1 MADFSKERRFS
12 IDPGKGK
19 KMDGCPY
26 SVYEDGRDVKD
37 YIIPPKGYKFKG
49 FRFDPDACNQIYDG
63 RLTAEYEK
71 ESFVAI
77 FKSNLWKFILALV
90 IIAVITVVVVLA
102 VNVFNKPKTDKPTK
116 KPESTTLVK
125 DTTKEKET
133 KKAQLTEE
141 KKTEAPSNGAVK
153 PSDKDDAAILDLD
166 AKKDKDSVVETPQ
179 PAADDPSAQ
188 FKKEFWALIH
198 QRTIMMDPYD
208 LLYKDNKNKV
218 EGEEYEYLRYT
229 ILENFTS
236 FKAWSG
242 KLHKVPV
249 SELESIN
256 TISDLKKKLNQI
268 D

>member
-1 MADFSKERRFS
+1 MAVFNERRFS

-63 RLTAEYEK
+63 RLIAEYEK
-71 ESFVAI
+71 ESFIAI
-77 FKSNLWKFILALV
+77 FKSNLWKFVFALA
-90 IIAVITVVVVLA
+90 IIAVITVVVILA

-116 KPESTTLVK
+116 KPETTTLVK
-125 DTTKEKET
+125 DTVKEKD
-133 KKAQLTEE
+133 KVQPVE
-141 KKTEAPSNGAVK
+141 KNAPVPAKDTVK
-153 PSDKDDAAILDLD
+153 PNDKDNAAILDLN
-166 AKKDKDSVVETPQ
+166 AKKDNVKEEPQ
-179 PAADDPSAQ
+179 PAADDPNVQ
-188 FKKEFWALIH
+188 FKQAFWSLIH

-229 ILENFTS
+229 ILENFAS
-236 FKAWSG
+236 FKAWSS

-256 TISDLKKKLNQI
+256 TIKDLKNKLNEI
-268 D
+268 K

>member
-1 MADFSKERRFS
+1 MADFKERRFS

-26 SVYEDGRDVKD
+26 SVFEDGRDVKD

-63 RLTAEYEK
+63 RLIAEYEK
-71 ESFVAI
+71 ESFVATI
-77 FKSNLWKFILALV
+77 KSNLWKFILALV
-90 IIAVITVVVVLA
+90 IIVVITVVVVLA

-125 DTTKEKET
+125 DTAKEKD
-133 KKAQLTEE
+133 KAQHTE
-141 KKTEAPSNGAVK
+141 KNTPATPAKDTIKPNNKDNAAVQ
-153 PSDKDDAAILDLD
+153 DMG
-166 AKKDKDSVVETPQ
+166 AKKDKDKVVETPQ
-179 PAADDPSAQ
+179 SVASDPNAQ
-188 FKKEFWALIH
+188 FKQEFWALIH

-218 EGEEYEYLRYT
+218 ECEEYEYLRYT
-229 ILENFTS
+229 ILENFAS

-242 KLHKVPV
+242 KLHKIPV

-256 TISDLKKKLNQI
+256 TVKDLKNKMQNY
-268 D
+268 

>member
-1 MADFSKERRFS
+1 MADFNKERRFS

-26 SVYEDGRDVKD
+26 SMFEDGRDVKD

-63 RLTAEYEK
+63 RLIAEYEK
-71 ESFVAI
+71 ESFIAI
-77 FKSNLWKFILALV
+77 FKSNLWKFVLALA
-90 IIAVITVVVVLA
+90 IIAVITVVVILA

-116 KPESTTLVK
+116 KPETTTLVK
-125 DTTKEKET
+125 DTVKEKDKVQPVEKNAPVPT
-133 KKAQLTEE
+133 KD
-141 KKTEAPSNGAVK
+141 SVK
-153 PSDKDDAAILDLD
+153 PNDKDNATILDLN
-166 AKKDKDSVVETPQ
+166 AKKDNVKEEPQ
-179 PAADDPSAQ
+179 PTADDPNVQ
-188 FKKEFWALIH
+188 FKQAFWNLIH

-229 ILENFTS
+229 ILENFAS
-236 FKAWSG
+236 FKDWSS
-242 KLHKVPV
+242 KLHMVPV

-256 TISDLKKKLNQI
+256 TIKDLKNKLNEI
-268 D
+268 K

>member
-1 MADFSKERRFS
+1 MADFNKERRFS

-26 SVYEDGRDVKD
+26 SVYEDGQDVKD

-49 FRFDPDACNQIYDG
+49 FRFDPDASNQIYDG
-63 RLTAEYEK
+63 RLIAEYEK
-71 ESFVAI
+71 EPFNDI
-77 FKSNLWKFILALV
+77 LKSNLWKFILALV
-90 IIAVITVVVVLA
+90 IIAVITVVVILA

-116 KPESTTLVK
+116 KPETTTLAK
-125 DTTKEKET
+125 DTVKEKD
-133 KKAQLTEE
+133 KVQPVE
-141 KKTEAPSNGAVK
+141 KNAPVPAKDTVK
-153 PSDKDDAAILDLD
+153 PNDKNNAAILDLN
-166 AKKDKDSVVETPQ
+166 AKKDKDTVVETPQ
-179 PAADDPSAQ
+179 PVADGPSAQ

-208 LLYKDNKNKV
+208 MLYKDNKNKV

-229 ILENFTS
+229 ILENFAS
-236 FKAWSG
+236 FKAWSS

-256 TISDLKKKLNQI
+256 TIKDLKNKLNEI
-268 D
+268 K

>member
-1 MADFSKERRFS
+1 MADFNERRFS

-63 RLTAEYEK
+63 RLIAEYEK
-71 ESFVAI
+71 ESFIAI
-77 FKSNLWKFILALV
+77 FKSNLWKFVLALA
-90 IIAVITVVVVLA
+90 IIAVITVVVILA
-102 VNVFNKPKTDKPTK
+102 INVFNKPKTDKPTK
-116 KPESTTLVK
+116 KPETTTLVK
-125 DTTKEKET
+125 DTVKEKD
-133 KKAQLTEE
+133 KVQPAE
-141 KKTEAPSNGAVK
+141 KNAPVPAKDTVK
-153 PSDKDDAAILDLD
+153 PNDKDNAAILDLNT
-166 AKKDKDSVVETPQ
+166 KKDTVKEEPQ
-179 PAADDPSAQ
+179 PAADDPNVQ
-188 FKKEFWALIH
+188 FKQAFWSLIH

-229 ILENFTS
+229 ILENFAS

-256 TISDLKKKLNQI
+256 TINDLKSKLKEI
-268 D
+268 P

>member
-1 MADFSKERRFS
+1 MADFNERRFS

-49 FRFDPDACNQIYDG
+49 FRFDPDASNQIYDG
-63 RLTAEYEK
+63 RLIAEYEK
-71 ESFVAI
+71 ESFVVI
-77 FKSNLWKFILALV
+77 FKSNLWKFVLALA
-90 IIAVITVVVVLA
+90 IIAVITVVVILA

-116 KPESTTLVK
+116 KPETTTLVK
-125 DTTKEKET
+125 DTVKEKD
-133 KKAQLTEE
+133 KVQSVE
-141 KKTEAPSNGAVK
+141 KNDPVPAKDTVK
-153 PSDKDDAAILDLD
+153 PNEKDNAAILDLN
-166 AKKDKDSVVETPQ
+166 AKKDNVKEEPQ
-179 PAADDPSAQ
+179 PAADDPNVQ
-188 FKKEFWALIH
+188 FKQAFWNLIH

-229 ILENFTS
+229 ILENFAS

-256 TISDLKKKLNQI
+256 TINDLKSKLKEI
-268 D
+268 P

>member
-1 MADFSKERRFS
+1 MADFNKERRFS

-26 SVYEDGRDVKD
+26 SMFEDGRDVKD

-63 RLTAEYEK
+63 RLIAEYEK
-71 ESFVAI
+71 ESFIAI
-77 FKSNLWKFILALV
+77 FKSNLWKFVLALA
-90 IIAVITVVVVLA
+90 IIAVITVVVILA

-116 KPESTTLVK
+116 KPETTTLVK
-125 DTTKEKET
+125 DTVKEKD
-133 KKAQLTEE
+133 KVQPVE
-141 KKTEAPSNGAVK
+141 KNAPTPAKDTVK
-153 PSDKDDAAILDLD
+153 PNDKDNAAILDLNT
-166 AKKDKDSVVETPQ
+166 KKDTVKEEPQ
-179 PAADDPSAQ
+179 PAADDPNVQ
-188 FKKEFWALIH
+188 FKQAFWNLIH

-229 ILENFTS
+229 ILENFAS
-236 FKAWSG
+236 FKDWSG

-256 TISDLKKKLNQI
+256 TIKDLKNKLNEI
-268 D
+268 K

>member
-1 MADFSKERRFS
+1 
-12 IDPGKGK
+12 
-19 KMDGCPY
+19 MDGCPY

-63 RLTAEYEK
+63 RLIAEYEK
-71 ESFVAI
+71 EPFNDML
-77 FKSNLWKFILALV
+77 KSNLWKLILALV
-90 IIAVITVVVVLA
+90 IIAVITVVVILA

-116 KPESTTLVK
+116 KPERTTLVK
-125 DTTKEKET
+125 DTIKEKEANT
-133 KKAQLTEE
+133 VQLTEE
-141 KKTEAPSNGAVK
+141 QKLVAPAKDTVK
-153 PSDKDDAAILDLD
+153 PSDNDNAVVQDLS
-166 AKKDKDSVVETPQ
+166 AKKDNETVVETPQ

-188 FKKEFWALIH
+188 FKKDFWALIH

-208 LLYKDNKNKV
+208 MLYKDNKNKV

-229 ILENFTS
+229 ILENFAT

-242 KLHKVPV
+242 KLRKVPA

>member
-1 MADFSKERRFS
+1 MADFNKERRFS

-26 SVYEDGRDVKD
+26 SVFEDGRDVKD

-63 RLTAEYEK
+63 RLIAEYEK
-71 ESFVAI
+71 EPFNDI
-77 FKSNLWKFILALV
+77 LKSNLWKFILALV
-90 IIAVITVVVVLA
+90 IIAVVTVVVILA
-102 VNVFNKPKTDKPTK
+102 VNVFNKPKTSKPTK

-125 DTTKEKET
+125 DTIKEKET
-133 KKAQLTEE
+133 NTVQLTE
-141 KKTEAPSNGAVK
+141 KKESVAPTNNAVK
-153 PSDKDDAAILDLD
+153 SSDKDSAVITDLG
-166 AKKDKDSVVETPQ
+166 AKKDKDTVVENTQ
-179 PAADDPSAQ
+179 SATEDPNAQ
-188 FKKEFWALIH
+188 FKKEFWTLIH

-208 LLYKDNKNKV
+208 MLYKDNKNKV

>member
-1 MADFSKERRFS
+1 MADFNKERRFS

-26 SVYEDGRDVKD
+26 SVYEDGQDVKD

-49 FRFDPDACNQIYDG
+49 FRFDPDASNQIYDG
-63 RLTAEYEK
+63 RLIAEYEK
-71 ESFVAI
+71 EPFNDI
-77 FKSNLWKFILALV
+77 LKSNLWKFILALV
-90 IIAVITVVVVLA
+90 IIAVITVVVILA

-116 KPESTTLVK
+116 KPETTTLVK
-125 DTTKEKET
+125 DTVKEKD
-133 KKAQLTEE
+133 KVQPVE
-141 KKTEAPSNGAVK
+141 KNAPVPAKDTVK
-153 PSDKDDAAILDLD
+153 PNDKDNAAILDLN
-166 AKKDKDSVVETPQ
+166 AKKDKDTVVETPQ
-179 PAADDPSAQ
+179 PVADGPSAQ

-208 LLYKDNKNKV
+208 MLYKDNKNKV

-229 ILENFTS
+229 ILENFAS
-236 FKAWSG
+236 FKAWSS

-256 TISDLKKKLNQI
+256 TIKDLKNKLNEI
-268 D
+268 K

>member
-1 MADFSKERRFS
+1 MADFNERRFS

-63 RLTAEYEK
+63 RLIAEYEK
-71 ESFVAI
+71 EPFNDI
-77 FKSNLWKFILALV
+77 LKSNLWKFLLALF
-90 IIAVITVVVVLA
+90 IIAVITVVVILA
-102 VNVFNKPKTDKPTK
+102 VNVFNKPKSDKPTK
-116 KPESTTLVK
+116 KPETTTLVK
-125 DTTKEKET
+125 DTAKEKE
-133 KKAQLTEE
+133 KVQPAE
-141 KKTEAPSNGAVK
+141 KNDPVAPAKDTVK
-153 PSDKDDAAILDLD
+153 PEDKDDAVILDLS
-166 AKKDKDSVVETPQ
+166 AKKDKDTVVETPQ
-179 PAADDPSAQ
+179 PAASDPSAQ
-188 FKKEFWALIH
+188 FKQEFWTLIH

-208 LLYKDNKNKV
+208 MLYKDNRNKV

-229 ILENFTS
+229 ILENFAS

-256 TISDLKKKLNQI
+256 TINDLKKKLNEY
-268 D
+268 